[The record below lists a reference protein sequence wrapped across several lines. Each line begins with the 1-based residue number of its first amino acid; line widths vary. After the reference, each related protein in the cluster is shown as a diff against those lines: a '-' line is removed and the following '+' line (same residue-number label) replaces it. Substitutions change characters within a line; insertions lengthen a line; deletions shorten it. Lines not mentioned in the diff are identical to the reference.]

1 MSTLLDAKAPSRY
14 ARSPVIGPVVDSDR
28 PWPGL
33 FPFKE
38 EQRYYFFGR
47 DDEIDELLHCV
58 RRDTVT
64 LLFSKSGLGKSS
76 LLQAGLFPQLRECGF
91 LPVYIRLKFS
101 EPSEPLMSQVKA
113 ALQEAI
119 EKGDFAEVSLP
130 THDEPLWEY
139 FHQRGGNIIDYSGR
153 EVRPVLVF
161 DQFEEIFTLG
171 GSSDTTRQ
179 LRDDF
184 LDSFAQLVENS
195 IPPDLR
201 ARLAENP
208 KRADRYDF
216 AAAACRFVVSLR
228 EDYLPKL
235 ERLRQ
240 LLPSLVF
247 ATSRMRLT
255 EMDGAHALLA
265 VSSPNPDLV
274 TEGVADSIVRFVAG
288 DTSEGQQPLD
298 GLEVPPALLSLFCR
312 ELSIKR
318 GAAPQITE
326 ELVSGNARTIIDD
339 FYHRYIDDKPIPLR
353 RMIEDKLVT
362 KWGYRDNIDLKQ
374 AKEELE
380 VAGVPASSLDE
391 LVDQRLLHV
400 EEHRGTPRIE
410 LTHDV
415 LVQPVTRSREKRLQ
429 EESLEKA
436 REQQRKESRTRSL
449 TILSITGMA
458 LLAFALWQWWRA
470 DHAWR
475 AAHGAQISA
484 EENARAANEETVR
497 ADKNAQQFQKEK
509 ERAERVLTPNLP
521 RPGAPSLRSTAR

>member
-1 MSTLLDAKAPSRY
+1 MTLPRYRCPPMTSR
-14 ARSPVIGPVVDSDR
+14 
-28 PWPGL
+28 
-33 FPFKE
+33 
-38 EQRYYFFGR
+38 FGNTF
-47 DDEIDELLHCV
+47 INAV
-58 RRDTVT
+58 AT
-64 LLFSKSGLGKSS
+64 SS
-76 LLQAGLFPQLRECGF
+76 
-91 LPVYIRLKFS
+91 
-101 EPSEPLMSQVKA
+101 
-113 ALQEAI
+113 
-119 EKGDFAEVSLP
+119 
-130 THDEPLWEY
+130 
-139 FHQRGGNIIDYSGR
+139 IIPA

-265 VSSPNPDLV
+265 TVSSPNPDLV

-400 EEHRGTPRIE
+400 EEHRGTPRIDS
-410 LTHDV
+410 LPTMSWFN
-415 LVQPVTRSREKRLQ
+415 R
-429 EESLEKA
+429 SLEVEKSGC
-436 REQQRKESRTRSL
+436 KKK
-449 TILSITGMA
+449 
-458 LLAFALWQWWRA
+458 
-470 DHAWR
+470 AWR
-475 AAHGAQISA
+475 KRENSSA
-484 EENARAANEETVR
+484 RNPE
-497 ADKNAQQFQKEK
+497 
-509 ERAERVLTPNLP
+509 
-521 RPGAPSLRSTAR
+521 PGR